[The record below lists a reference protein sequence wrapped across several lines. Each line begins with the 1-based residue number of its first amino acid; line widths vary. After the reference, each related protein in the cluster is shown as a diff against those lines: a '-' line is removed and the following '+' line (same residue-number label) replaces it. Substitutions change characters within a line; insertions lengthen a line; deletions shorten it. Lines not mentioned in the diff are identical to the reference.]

1 VFLPAPELTDDDVRQ
16 IVETSAHRVI
26 RLLERRGVLD
36 DGDLDRLADESP
48 VLAGMTSASVQGLVA
63 TGERAG
69 MRVRR
74 VLSDPAEAIR
84 TGDLCYASRGFSLHA
99 ATRINAEN
107 KEGLERLCRYVARPP
122 LAAGSLTQLSEEV
135 LSFKLK
141 TPWSDGTTS
150 ILLSPLE
157 LIEKLSALVPP
168 PRQNIV
174 RYHGVLA
181 PHAKDRDKIVPARKK
196 AEGAGDAD
204 DGDAAPRKYRL
215 TWAALLARVFQIDME
230 KCPHCGG
237 KMQIVAAITEPDS
250 ARRYL
255 EGVGLPA
262 EVPTLAPARA
272 PPQEELDF

>member
-1 VFLPAPELTDDDVRQ
+1 
-16 IVETSAHRVI
+16 
-26 RLLERRGVLD
+26 
-36 DGDLDRLADESP
+36 
-48 VLAGMTSASVQGLVA
+48 VA
-63 TGERAG
+63 W
-69 MRVRR
+69 
-74 VLSDPAEAIR
+74 
-84 TGDLCYASRGFSLHA
+84 
-99 ATRINAEN
+99 
-107 KEGLERLCRYVARPP
+107 PP

-237 KMQIVAAITEPDS
+237 KMRIVAAITEPDS